1 MTEVGEELDLLD
13 LLEVGKTLS
22 ISVFNHFQAC
32 VPYFEILEKWIYKG
46 RINDPYSEV
55 RQLYCFK

>member
-1 MTEVGEELDLLD
+1 MINT
-13 LLEVGKTLS
+13 
-22 ISVFNHFQAC
+22 SVHVYVNCLYIPVVNTFQAC

-55 RQLYCFK
+55 KLNLDSQQ